1 MMKVTDLGFIFKPTN
16 DSQWWKSH
24 AMAPAPILL
33 NDETIRI
40 YMGCWDSDGISRI
53 GYIDV
58 DSKKPQIIKNIS
70 EKPVLDIGV
79 DGCFDENGVF
89 PGHAFKLS
97 DDLVYLYYT
106 GFQLGHKIRHYNFG
120 GLAISRDGGETFERY
135 SQAPVMD
142 RADEG
147 LFVRAGQSIEKTSV
161 GDFHMV
167 YSAGSDWWL
176 CKGEYRPVYDV
187 FYQRSK
193 DGIEVAKAG
202 KKIVSCD
209 LDVEHGLGRPQII
222 QLGEYFYVFYTR
234 RIIED
239 MKYFIGASRS
249 KDGENWERCDEIFDG
264 VCYGSEGDF
273 NNEMIYFPSVVKTDE
288 NKAVLIYTGNY
299 FGRDGI
305 GAMELEL

>member
-1 MMKVTDLGFIFKPTN
+1 MKVNDLGFIFKPEGNET
-16 DSQWWKSH
+16 WWNSH
-24 AMAPAPILL
+24 AMAPTPILL
-33 NDETIRI
+33 DNDTIRI
-40 YMGCWDSDGISRI
+40 YMGCWDADGISRI

-58 DSKKPQIIKNIS
+58 DSNNPKTIKNIS
-70 EKPVLDIGV
+70 QKPVLDIGK

-89 PGHAFKLS
+89 PGHAYKLS
-97 DDLVYLYYT
+97 DELVYLYYT

-120 GLAISRDGGETFERY
+120 GLAISKDGGNTFTRY

-147 LFVRAGQSIEKTSV
+147 LFVRAGQSIERDPN
-161 GDFHMV
+161 GGFHMV
-167 YSAGSDWWL
+167 YSAGSDWCL

-187 FYQRSK
+187 FYQHSK
-193 DGIEVAKAG
+193 DGIEVAKQG

-209 LDVEHGLGRPQII
+209 LNVEHGLGRPQITK
-222 QLGEYFYVFYTR
+222 LGDYYYAFYTR

-249 KDGENWERCDEIFDG
+249 LDCVNWERCDSIFDHIN
-264 VCYGSEGDF
+264 YGYDDDF
-273 NNEMIYFPSVVKTDE
+273 NNEMIYFPSAVKVSDR
-288 NKAVLIYTGNY
+288 KAILIYTGNY

-305 GAMELEL
+305 GSLELLF